1 MRIIPSSHKLGQLKH
16 EDCVN
21 SFLSHKRRVILK
33 DLSMAYEKYGILN
46 MSLKSG
52 DLLIFNTRLVHGS
65 PSNASNDD
73 RMVIVSQVRS
83 SKIKLNKKIFK
94 KETNYRQKVV
104 ENYLLKKISILKK
117 INNYS
122 DFSKE
127 K

>member
-1 MRIIPSSHKLGQLKH
+1 
-16 EDCVN
+16 
-21 SFLSHKRRVILK
+21 
-33 DLSMAYEKYGILN
+33 MAYEKYGILN

-73 RMVIVSQVRS
+73 RMAIVSQVRS

-94 KETNYRQKVV
+94 KETSYRRKVV

-117 INNYS
+117 KNNYS
-122 DFSKE
+122 DFRKE